1 MDKNIIKGV
10 LATSREYRS
19 DNSRD
24 KFLLQLDLSLS
35 KMDNEDR
42 SKDVKDKMETCIKN
56 TKRFL
61 SRAPY

>member
-1 MDKNIIKGV
+1 M
-10 LATSREYRS
+10 A

-42 SKDVKDKMETCIKN
+42 SKDVKDKMQTCVDN
-56 TKRFL
+56 TRRFL
-61 SRAPY
+61 GKAPF

>member
-1 MDKNIIKGV
+1 M
-10 LATSREYRS
+10 A

-42 SKDVKDKMETCIKN
+42 SKDVKDKMTSCVNN
-56 TKRFL
+56 TRRFL
-61 SRAPY
+61 GKAPF